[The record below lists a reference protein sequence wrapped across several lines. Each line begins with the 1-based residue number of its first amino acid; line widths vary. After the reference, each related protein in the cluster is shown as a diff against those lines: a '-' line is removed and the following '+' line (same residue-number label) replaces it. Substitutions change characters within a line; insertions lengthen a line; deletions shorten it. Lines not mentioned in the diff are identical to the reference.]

1 MASTSGVDL
10 SISGLASGF
19 DWKTVVTQL
28 AQAERAPESVWARN
42 QSKINT
48 KNSAYT
54 IIKSYLTQLQ
64 TTAKALKDSSL
75 YENRSATSATT
86 SVATASVVSGA
97 TTGNYS
103 FSISQLATVAKQTGT
118 ANVSSGISSSND
130 VSAVTLGTAN
140 FATAISAGTFSVN
153 GKTVTVA
160 STDSLQGVFTKIATA
175 TGNAVTASYDS
186 GTDKITLSSASAITL
201 GSAAD
206 TSNFLQAAKLYN
218 NNSGTVASNDTLG
231 RVTTNVMLSKAHLG
245 ATLNDGVNS
254 HVSSTNDV
262 SGVTLSSANFATAVT
277 AGKFSVNGAT
287 VTIATSDSLQAV
299 FDKISTATSG
309 AVAASYDASTD
320 KISLQN
326 TDPDSKTNITLGAPS
341 DTSNFL
347 TAAKLTSNN
356 STSVSSSETVGKALG
371 SFTINGI
378 AIGFNAL
385 KDTMQNVLDRI
396 NVSAAGVTA
405 AYDVA
410 NNKFSL
416 TNKTTGDLGISLQDT
431 TGNFL
436 AATGLSGGTFAGGT
450 NLNYTVNGGPTVISQ
465 SNTIG
470 ADSSGITGLSLNV
483 LSAGTTAVTVAGDS
497 STVKTKIQDFLSA
510 YNNVQSYIT
519 TNSASS
525 TSATGV
531 VTAGSLTG
539 DVDAGQIA
547 SRLRTT
553 SFSPVSI
560 TGLSATLSQLAGLGI
575 KSNGNNNTITLSD
588 SAALDKAL
596 TGNMTSVKMLFTD
609 STNGLAVK
617 LDSFIDDYID
627 DTGSLTA
634 HQTALTKQS
643 KSIDDQVT
651 NLEKTIAADSAFW
664 TKQFQAMETA
674 QAKITQELNYITKTF
689 K

>member
-64 TTAKALKDSSL
+64 TTAQALKDASL
-75 YENRSATSATT
+75 YENRSATSGTT

-97 TTGNYS
+97 ATGNYS
-103 FSISQLATVAKQTGT
+103 FNISQLATVAKQTGK
-118 ANVSSGISSSND
+118 ANVSSGISSSSD
-130 VSAVTLGTAN
+130 VSAVTVGAAN
-140 FATAISAGTFSVN
+140 FATAITAGTFSVN

-160 STDSLQGVFTKIATA
+160 TTDSLQGVFDKIATA
-175 TGNAVTASYDS
+175 TGSAVTASYDS
-186 GTDKITLSSASAITL
+186 STDKITLSSASAITL

-206 TSNFLQAAKLYN
+206 TSKFLSAAKLYN
-218 NNSGTVASNDTLG
+218 NNDVTVSSTDTLG
-231 RVTTNVMLSKAHLG
+231 RVKT
-245 ATLNDGVNS
+245 
-254 HVSSTNDV
+254 
-262 SGVTLSSANFATAVT
+262 SAVLTGSRLATAVSDGGSGT
-277 AGKFSVNGAT
+277 GQFKVNGVA
-287 VTIATSDSLQAV
+287 IA
-299 FDKISTATSG
+299 
-309 AVAASYDASTD
+309 
-320 KISLQN
+320 
-326 TDPDSKTNITLGAPS
+326 
-341 DTSNFL
+341 
-347 TAAKLTSNN
+347 
-356 STSVSSSETVGKALG
+356 
-371 SFTINGI
+371 
-378 AIGFNAL
+378 FNAGT
-385 KDTMQNVLDRI
+385 DTMQAVLDRI

-405 AYDVA
+405 QYDAV
-410 NNKFSL
+410 NNKFTM
-416 TNKTTGDLGISLQDT
+416 TNKTTGDVGVALEDV

-436 AATGLSGGTFAGGT
+436 AATGLSGGTFTRGT
-450 NLNYTVNGGPTVISQ
+450 NLNYTVNGGPALVSQ
-465 SNTIG
+465 SNAIT
-470 ADSSGITGLSLNV
+470 ADSSGITGLVLNA
-483 LSAGTTAVTVAGDS
+483 LTTGTTAVTVAADTN
-497 STVKTKIQDFLSA
+497 TVKSKIQDFVSA

-525 TSATGV
+525 TSSTGV

-553 SFSPVSI
+553 AFSPVSI

-596 TGNMTSVKMLFTD
+596 TGNMTSVKLLFTD
-609 STNGLAVK
+609 ATNGLAGK
-617 LDSFIDDYID
+617 LDSFIDSYVD